1 MYLAAMIFLSLHI
14 TLRYIIVYP
23 LHNQLMIFLC
33 LIIYL
38 YMYIYISVNT
48 WDTQA
53 GHAFVYRFVQQSL
66 NLGWLPQITGITL
79 VYK

>member
-1 MYLAAMIFLSLHI
+1 MYMAAMIFLSLHI

-38 YMYIYISVNT
+38 YMYIYISQYMRYT
-48 WDTQA
+48 GRTCIRIS
-53 GHAFVYRFVQQSL
+53 FCSTKFKS
-66 NLGWLPQITGITL
+66 WLTPPDNGYNPSI
-79 VYK
+79 

>member
-1 MYLAAMIFLSLHI
+1 MYMAAMIFLSLHI

-38 YMYIYISVNT
+38 YMYIYI
-48 WDTQA
+48 
-53 GHAFVYRFVQQSL
+53 YQSIHEIHRQDMHSYIVL
-66 NLGWLPQITGITL
+66 FNK
-79 VYK
+79 V